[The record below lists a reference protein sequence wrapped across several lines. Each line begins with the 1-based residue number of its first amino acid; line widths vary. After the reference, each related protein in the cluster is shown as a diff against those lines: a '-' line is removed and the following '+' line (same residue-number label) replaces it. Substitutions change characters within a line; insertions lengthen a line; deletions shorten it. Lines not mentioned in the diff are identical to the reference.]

1 MTDILEVRN
10 LKKQFGGLIATDNV
24 SLSVRDGEIHALI
37 GPNGAGKTT
46 LINQLCGEMAS
57 NGGTVH
63 VAGQDVTR
71 LAEAGRVAMGLSR
84 TFQIASLLET
94 STVRENVGLAVQVR
108 LGGSRRIWDR
118 QAARRDVWAAT
129 DEMLGQ
135 SLLAGRADIPVEDL
149 SHGEKKQLELLM
161 ALAGKPRLL
170 LLDEPMAGLGQY
182 ESQQMIELLNN
193 LRGSCAM
200 LLVEHDM
207 EAVYALADRISVLV
221 YGRII
226 MTGTAEEVQNDPT
239 VREAYLGT
247 EDA

>member
-1 MTDILEVRN
+1 
-10 LKKQFGGLIATDNV
+10 
-24 SLSVRDGEIHALI
+24 
-37 GPNGAGKTT
+37 
-46 LINQLCGEMAS
+46 
-57 NGGTVH
+57 
-63 VAGQDVTR
+63 
-71 LAEAGRVAMGLSR
+71 MGLSR

-108 LGGSRRIWDR
+108 LGGSMRIWDR

>member
-108 LGGSRRIWDR
+108 LGGSMRIWDR